1 MSLSRVGLEGVMDK
15 DMGKPQTQEAD
26 EGLPRVGE
34 NVAFRAIVGRVS
46 MINLL
51 GACGLRAWSGE
62 NTTF

>member
-1 MSLSRVGLEGVMDK
+1 MTVSVDMCFFFFFFFFPFERGWLSF
-15 DMGKPQTQEAD
+15 
-26 EGLPRVGE
+26 
-34 NVAFRAIVGRVS
+34 VAFRAIVGGVS